1 MINSK
6 KLINYIVQKIKM
18 NMEKCQKKLKKLEK
32 NIDMNNNNSLIIN
45 IFISLVMNN
54 EYLNRNFKF
63 KKVDEMNKFTILD
76 IPINENDKFLILA
89 FDDLLNENV
98 RDIIN
103 K

>member
-1 MINSK
+1 
-6 KLINYIVQKIKM
+6 
-18 NMEKCQKKLKKLEK
+18 
-32 NIDMNNNNSLIIN
+32 MNNNNSLIIN

>member
-18 NMEKCQKKLKKLEK
+18 NMEKCQKKLEKLEK

-54 EYLNRNFKF
+54 E
-63 KKVDEMNKFTILD
+63 
-76 IPINENDKFLILA
+76 
-89 FDDLLNENV
+89 
-98 RDIIN
+98 
-103 K
+103 

>member
-1 MINSK
+1 MPKK
-6 KLINYIVQKIKM
+6 KL
-18 NMEKCQKKLKKLEK
+18 EKLEK